1 MEPMKVEFGKKTLLL
16 NLNGQATVEIEKQIG
31 KSLFG
36 IMMSGNGG
44 FKMPRLGEMLI
55 ILHSAN
61 IEHGIKMKDMP
72 ALYDDYV
79 KSGGSMTKLMEIIQ
93 DLMQKAG
100 FFGDEEED
108 SEEEADKKEDT
119 SLV

>member
-1 MEPMKVEFGKKTLLL
+1 MELEFGSKTLLL
-16 NLNGQATVEIEKQIG
+16 NLNAQATVDIEKQIG

-36 IMMSGNGG
+36 IMMTGNGG

-61 IEHGIKMKDMP
+61 DGHGVKMKDMP
-72 ALYDDYV
+72 GLYDEYLQN
-79 KSGGSMTKLMEIIQ
+79 GGSMTKLMEVIQ
-93 DLMQKAG
+93 DLMNKAG

-108 SEEEADKKEDT
+108 SEEEADKKDDT
-119 SLV
+119 TLV